1 MTGTSD
7 TEDDAL
13 NFDFLNSAGTE
24 MLQWSEKV
32 RKLLNGSNVT
42 KSKLSEVDKKSVVNC
57 LFEGY
62 QVGNDRLT
70 EPKPKTRLTGPFS
83 S

>member
-1 MTGTSD
+1 M
-7 TEDDAL
+7 
-13 NFDFLNSAGTE
+13 
-24 MLQWSEKV
+24 SEKV

-62 QVGNDRLT
+62 QAAQASNAKYEAAKVCLEKIKT
-70 EPKPKTRLTGPFS
+70 EMILLQRSVVKL
-83 S
+83 